1 MKKIII
7 TILAS
12 FIGMS
17 AMAATAYCDKEVAAT
32 VGYTET
38 FYVTSTTD
46 GVSQGTITVYSKSGN
61 LTGKQDYVVSG
72 TNISNASYK
81 LDGATFTATYTY
93 SSAVSPRVYLV
104 FKRNTSAG
112 GPDITGFEIGAGL
125 MDMSPTACGGAVD
138 PDPEPDP
145 EPEPEPEP
153 EPAAMLPVIQ
163 ASSYFQGTGLFIKID
178 GWSNNPADTYYSS
191 DDYTIVPDQ
200 SNTLTLGARTVGHG
214 THLHYQM
221 SSYPA
226 NDDVINRFT
235 VTHDDTG
242 NCAVLTFTGY
252 NCTAVEACGGAVGPD
267 PEPDPEPA
275 PSTIQFTG
283 ITINGAGASI
293 NSGSFV
299 GGDKENFT
307 AVVYEGSEQNEIEV
321 EIQDMN
327 GTMMLV
333 NKRGSAYTNYP
344 YTFIITNKVNGDC
357 GKLIA
362 SSATQFTQSACDE
375 TPELT
380 PSVSIVQT
388 ESGPDYIDARWAIS
402 NYNANRVW
410 IYYKK
415 VGDAQYSKTDASIS
429 KPSVRIL
436 GLAAATTYVIK
447 VRLEILDNE
456 GEVVDYIESEE
467 AQVTTTQATFT
478 ISQKGAYTNY
488 LTIGWEANFT
498 AELYTVRHR
507 PTGSGLD
514 YLQYELSGKATSA
527 TITGLDEH
535 TSYDI
540 QVVAQL
546 SAAQGGSRTASGVFT
561 TLDRTSCNT
570 LSTEDEESDA
580 SFNQTTTCEF
590 KQPYEVE
597 VYTSNLETKEVT
609 IRYHYTQPENIAD
622 NQVILLKRKK
632 DGNNLEQLSPY
643 MTSEGNKWYKKVYQP
658 SAEEILDGYVYF
670 AIKVVTKEGCEG
682 EGSHMYVTR
691 KLNYKMG
698 VGCND
703 ATELEFTKGEGD
715 KVFYLQSNA
724 TIARVEVY
732 NPSGQLVDTPEIT
745 KPGPNYVLNIADNT
759 AFPTGE
765 YTFMLYDINGRLSD
779 IDLVYTIY

>member
-7 TILAS
+7 TLLTLVGIS
-12 FIGMS
+12 GMQ
-17 AMAATAYCDKEVAAT
+17 AQTLPVEQA
-32 VGYTET
+32 
-38 FYVTSTTD
+38 
-46 GVSQGTITVYSKSGN
+46 
-61 LTGKQDYVVSG
+61 
-72 TNISNASYK
+72 
-81 LDGATFTATYTY
+81 
-93 SSAVSPRVYLV
+93 
-104 FKRNTSAG
+104 NTKF
-112 GPDITGFEIGAGL
+112 DGAGL
-125 MDMSPTACGGAVD
+125 QIVVTGYGCAAVYGCNDEFTIELAAGNTVNPTGDRVVGNAAHVYYACNAAPAAGAVNKYTLTHVPTGHCAVITMTGSACTAVTACGAV
-138 PDPEPDP
+138 DPEPDP
-145 EPEPEPEP
+145 EPEPEPE
-153 EPAAMLPVIQ
+153 
-163 ASSYFQGTGLFIKID
+163 
-178 GWSNNPADTYYSS
+178 
-191 DDYTIVPDQ
+191 
-200 SNTLTLGARTVGHG
+200 
-214 THLHYQM
+214 
-221 SSYPA
+221 
-226 NDDVINRFT
+226 
-235 VTHDDTG
+235 
-242 NCAVLTFTGY
+242 
-252 NCTAVEACGGAVGPD
+252 
-267 PEPDPEPA
+267 

-388 ESGPDYIDARWAIS
+388 ESGPDYIDARWDIS
-402 NYNANRVW
+402 NYKANKVW

-415 VGDAQYSKTDASIS
+415 VGDAQYSKTDGSIT
-429 KPSVRIL
+429 KPPVRIS
-436 GLAAATTYVIK
+436 GLAAATTYVIQ
-447 VRLEILDNE
+447 VRLEILNNE
-456 GEVVDYIESEE
+456 GDVVNHIESEE
-467 AQVTTTQATFT
+467 VKVTTTQATFT

-488 LTIGWEANFT
+488 LTIGWDANFT

-540 QVVAQL
+540 QVLAQL

-632 DGNNLEQLSPY
+632 DGDNLEQLSPY

-670 AIKVVTKEGCEG
+670 AIKVVTKEGCEEG
-682 EGSHMYVTR
+682 EGSKMYVTR

-703 ATELEFTKGEGD
+703 ATELTFTKGEGD

-745 KPGPNYVLNIADNT
+745 KPGPNYVLNIADDT
-759 AFPTGE
+759 TFPTGT

>member
-17 AMAATAYCDKEVAAT
+17 AMAATIEFTNGSNTGGDLCYLKFTGYPGAKYTQDKTKYSAT
-32 VGYTET
+32 VQINNGNIIERNEAYNATTAEVVILLGSVPAASDEVVITLTHIDSGDCGVATFKGEALISSSACGGVIPADPVSDLTIPAFTET
-38 FYVTSTTD
+38 KVGNTIKARATFKVNNAENLSIQLTD
-46 GVSQGTITVYSKSGN
+46 
-61 LTGKQDYVVSG
+61 
-72 TNISNASYK
+72 NASGFFSLGEPVLPNGGVGDAYI
-81 LDGATFTATYTY
+81 DITFAPTQAGTFTANLSITYNGG
-93 SSAVSPRVYLV
+93 SA
-104 FKRNTSAG
+104 TQAISA
-112 GPDITGFEIGAGL
+112 
-125 MDMSPTACGGAVD
+125 
-138 PDPEPDP
+138 
-145 EPEPEPEP
+145 
-153 EPAAMLPVIQ
+153 
-163 ASSYFQGTGLFIKID
+163 
-178 GWSNNPADTYYSS
+178 
-191 DDYTIVPDQ
+191 
-200 SNTLTLGARTVGHG
+200 
-214 THLHYQM
+214 
-221 SSYPA
+221 
-226 NDDVINRFT
+226 
-235 VTHDDTG
+235 
-242 NCAVLTFTGY
+242 
-252 NCTAVEACGGAVGPD
+252 TAVEAGSS
-267 PEPDPEPA
+267 EPG
-275 PSTIQFTG
+275 TIEFK
-283 ITINGAGASI
+283 SI
-293 NSGSFV
+293 NINNAQAAIASSSFLNTDISEYSV
-299 GGDKENFT
+299 IAYQNDKT
-307 AVVYEGSEQNEIEV
+307 LDIEITKTSNSD
-321 EIQDMN
+321 I
-327 GTMMLV
+327 LFV
-333 NKRGSAYTNYP
+333 NKSGEYYSYP
-344 YTFIITNKVNGDC
+344 VTFEITNNKDNTC

-362 SSATQFTQSACDE
+362 TSANTFTQSPCPA
-375 TPELT
+375 TT
-380 PSVSIVQT
+380 GVSIVQVDP
-388 ESGPDYIDARWAIS
+388 GVDYIELAW
-402 NYNANRVW
+402 NTTGYTPTNAYVL
-410 IYYKK
+410 YKK
-415 VGDAQYSKTDASIS
+415 ATDANFTRMEVSTS
-429 KPSVRIL
+429 RPTARIT
-436 GLAAATTYVIK
+436 GLAANTNYVVK
-447 VRLEILDNE
+447 VRLEQKDGE
-456 GEVVDYIESEE
+456 GAVIDHIESEE
-467 AQVTTTQATFT
+467 VTVKTAAASMSLKQV
-478 ISQKGAYTNY
+478 GAYTNY

-546 SAAQGGSRTASGVFT
+546 SAAQGGSKTASGVFT

-570 LSTEDEESDA
+570 LSAEDEESDA
-580 SFNQTTTCEF
+580 SFTQATTCEF

-632 DGNNLEQLSPY
+632 DGDNLEQLSPY

-670 AIKVVTKEGCEG
+670 AIKVVTKEGCEEG
-682 EGSHMYVTR
+682 EGSKMYVTR

-703 ATELEFTKGEGD
+703 ATELTFTKGEGD